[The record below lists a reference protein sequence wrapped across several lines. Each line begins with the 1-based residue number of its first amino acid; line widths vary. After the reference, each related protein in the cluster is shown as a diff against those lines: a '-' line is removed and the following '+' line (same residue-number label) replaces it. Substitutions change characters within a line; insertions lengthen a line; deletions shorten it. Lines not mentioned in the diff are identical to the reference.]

1 MICSQMTAKSS
12 QNGLEALFA
21 SATLGKLLCLF
32 MLDPEREFYQRELQR
47 LTGAHL
53 RQLQRDLSRLE
64 ASGLMESRVHG
75 NRTYY
80 RGVPGHPAFGDLRAA
95 VLKTI
100 GLGDRLREALEGL
113 GDAVA
118 LAFIFGSVARG
129 EDVAGSDVDLLVVG
143 SATRRA
149 VAAALAPAG
158 IEVGRELNPFILSAE
173 EFAAKRREGDHFLA
187 SVLADG
193 RIWVVGD
200 EAELAATS

>member
-1 MICSQMTAKSS
+1 
-12 QNGLEALFA
+12 
-21 SATLGKLLCLF
+21 

-53 RQLQRDLSRLE
+53 RQLQRDLARLE
-64 ASGLMESRVHG
+64 SSGLVESRVHG

-80 RGVPGHPAFGDLRAA
+80 RGVPAHPAFADLRAA

-100 GLGDRLREALEGL
+100 GLSDRLREALESL

-118 LAFIFGSVARG
+118 LAFVFGSVARG

-143 SATRRA
+143 SATRRT

-158 IEVGRELNPFILSAE
+158 AELGRELNPIILSAE
-173 EFAAKRREGDHFLA
+173 EFAGKRREGDHFIA
-187 SVLADG
+187 SVLADQ